1 MIINLGCACQT
12 IVITLK
18 NDVFLNQPI
27 YNGTIYQRAG
37 KVNGKTNW
45 ISTSNNYAL
54 WYNAEGDGWMIGDVA
69 LLGSSTGGISSFGYQ
84 GRSSCPYNVSTNA
97 WKYSGNYQNGGWI
110 IADANDVIIECLTG
124 NHRFYIYS
132 FLGN

>member
-54 WYNAEGDGWMIGDVA
+54 WYTANANWMIGDVA
-69 LLGSSTGGISSFGYQ
+69 LLGSSIGGILSFGYQ

-97 WKYSGNYQNGGWI
+97 WMYAGNYQNDGWI

-124 NHRFYIYS
+124 NHRFQIYS
-132 FLGN
+132 FFR

>member
-54 WYNAEGDGWMIGDVA
+54 WYTANANWMIGDVA
-69 LLGSSTGGISSFGYQ
+69 LLGSSIGGILSFGYQ
-84 GRSSCPYNVSTNA
+84 ERSSCPYNVSTNA
-97 WKYSGNYQNGGWI
+97 WMYAGNYQNDGWI

-124 NHRFYIYS
+124 NHRF
-132 FLGN
+132 

>member
-1 MIINLGCACQT
+1 MIINLGCECQT

-54 WYNAEGDGWMIGDVA
+54 WYTSNANWMIGDVA
-69 LLGSSTGGISSFGYQ
+69 LLGSSIGGILSFGYQ
-84 GRSSCPYNVSTNA
+84 ERSSCPYNVSTNA
-97 WKYSGNYQNGGWI
+97 WMYAGNYQNDGWI

-124 NHRFYIYS
+124 NHRF
-132 FLGN
+132 